1 MTLRR
6 CCAEPCA
13 GSDVLPPERLE
24 SEWLEADGLGGFAM
38 GTVAG
43 WRTRRYHG
51 LLTVAVTPPSGRA
64 SLVSDLEAWVDGDGP
79 DGPWSVALSTHR
91 YIPDVVHPDGATRLI
106 AFAYS
111 PWPIWT
117 WQLPD
122 GSTIEQEL
130 FAPHGHAAIVLRW
143 RATRGTGLRLRVR
156 PLLSGRDS
164 HALHYENPAASA
176 ETVGQGELVRWQPYG
191 SLPAIASLS
200 NGIFRPDAVWFRNF
214 LLTEERARGFDHA
227 EDLLSPGELSWD
239 LGNGEAVWILAA
251 EGLGEP
257 LPTSRDAQSL
267 SRALRLTEQRRRE
280 AFATPLHRAAD
291 AYVVKRGDGSTIIAG
306 YPWFADWGRDT
317 FIALRGIAL
326 VGDRLSDARDI
337 LQQWAGAVSQGML
350 PNRFIEAGDQ
360 PEFNSVDASLWYII
374 AVHEFRARMKKA
386 GRHLSNADQ
395 RTFNDAIQAI
405 LEGYASGTR
414 YGIHADDGLLAC
426 GAPGVQLT
434 WMDAKVGDWV
444 VTPRRGKPV
453 EVQALWLNALRIG
466 SENSLRWARLY
477 QQGLATFRERFWDPE
492 LRHLADVIDVEGRAG
507 ERDLSCRPNQIFAVA
522 GLPFPVL
529 NGPQARAV
537 VDAVEYR
544 LLTPLGLRSLAP
556 GAPGYAPHYAGGPLE
571 RDGAYHQGTVWP
583 WLAGP
588 FVEAWI
594 RVHGDTPATRA
605 EARTRFLAPLLAHL
619 EVVGLGHVSE
629 VADGDPPHTPGGAP
643 FQAWSVGEL
652 LRLSIEIL
660 GVTEKTATRRTPA
673 QVAR

>member
-1 MTLRR
+1 MLT
-6 CCAEPCA
+6 
-13 GSDVLPPERLE
+13 PERLG

-51 LLTVAVTPPSGRA
+51 LLIPAVTPPSGRA
-64 SLVSDLEAWVDGDGP
+64 SLVSDIEAWVDGDGP
-79 DGPWSVALSTHR
+79 DGPWSVALGTHR
-91 YIPDVVHPDGATRLI
+91 YLPDVVHPDGATRLI
-106 AFAYS
+106 AFTHS
-111 PWPIWT
+111 PWPTWT
-117 WQLPD
+117 WQLPN
-122 GSTIEQEL
+122 GTTIDQEL
-130 FAPHGHAAIVLRW
+130 FVPHGHSAVVMRW
-143 RATRGTGLRLRVR
+143 RAKRSSGLRLRIR
-156 PLLSGRDS
+156 PFLSGRDL
-164 HALHYENPAASA
+164 HALHHENPVASA
-176 ETVGQGELVRWQPYG
+176 ETAEEGEQLRWQPY
-191 SLPAIASLS
+191 SFLPAVVSLA
-200 NGIFRPDAVWFRNF
+200 NGSFRRDAVWFRNF
-214 LLTEERARGFDHA
+214 LLTEERARGFEHA
-227 EDLLSPGELSWD
+227 EDLLSPGELSWNLQEGD
-239 LGNGEAVWILAA
+239 AVWILSA
-251 EGLGEP
+251 EGIGDP
-257 LPTSRDAQSL
+257 LPRGLGAKNL
-267 SRALRLTEQRRRE
+267 WGRLQLAEKRRRE
-280 AFATPLHRAAD
+280 AFASPLHRAAD
-291 AYVVKRGDGSTIIAG
+291 AYVVRRGEGSTIIAG

-374 AVHEFRARMKKA
+374 AVHEFRERMKKA
-386 GRHLSNADQ
+386 GKPLSTRDH

-414 YGIHADDGLLAC
+414 YGIHADDDGLLAC

-477 QQGLATFRERFWDPE
+477 DQSLTAFRERFWDPE
-492 LRHLADVIDVEGRAG
+492 LRHLADVVDVEGRAG

-529 NGPQARAV
+529 TGPQARAV

-556 GAPGYAPHYAGGPLE
+556 GAPGYAPRYAGGPLE

-605 EARTRFLAPLLAHL
+605 EARTRFLTPLLAHL
-619 EVVGLGHVSE
+619 EVAGLGHVSE
-629 VADGDPPHTPGGAP
+629 VADGDPPHTPGGTP

-652 LRLSIEIL
+652 LRVSIEIL
-660 GVTEKTATRRTPA
+660 GVTEKTVTRQTPVKA
-673 QVAR
+673 MR

>member
-1 MTLRR
+1 LLT
-6 CCAEPCA
+6 
-13 GSDVLPPERLE
+13 PERLGA
-24 SEWLEADGLGGFAM
+24 EWLETDGLGGFAM

-64 SLVSDLEAWVDGDGP
+64 SLVSDLEAWVDGEGP
-79 DGPWSVALSTHR
+79 DGPWSVALGAHR
-91 YIPDVVHPDGATRLI
+91 YLPDVVHPDGTTRLI
-106 AFAYS
+106 AFAHS
-111 PWPIWT
+111 PWPTWT

-122 GSTIEQEL
+122 GRTIEQEL
-130 FAPHGHAAIVLRW
+130 FAPHGHAAVIMRW
-143 RATRGTGLRLRVR
+143 CAKRGAGLRLRVR

-176 ETVGQGELVRWQPYG
+176 ETGGDGKRLRWQPYP
-191 SLPAIASLS
+191 SLPAVLSYS
-200 NGIFRPDAVWFRNF
+200 NGTFGRDPLWFRNF
-214 LLTEERARGFDHA
+214 FLTEERARGFDHK

-239 LGNGEAVWILAA
+239 LGAGEAIWILAA
-251 EGLGEP
+251 EGVGEP
-257 LPTSRDAQSL
+257 LPGGRGAEAL
-267 SRALRLTEQRRRE
+267 SRSLRLTEQRRRE

-291 AYVVKRGDGSTIIAG
+291 AYVVKRGEGSTIIAG

-337 LQQWAGAVSQGML
+337 LHQWAGVVSQGML
-350 PNRFIEAGDQ
+350 PNRILEAGDQ

-374 AVHEFRARMKKA
+374 AVHEFRERMKIT
-386 GRHLSNADQ
+386 GRRLSADDQ
-395 RTFNDAIQAI
+395 RTLDEATQAI
-405 LEGYASGTR
+405 LEAYAAGTR
-414 YGIHADDGLLAC
+414 YGIHADHDGLLAC

-453 EVQALWLNALRIG
+453 EVQALWLNALKIG
-466 SENSLRWARLY
+466 AETSPRWAGLY
-477 QQGLATFRERFWDPE
+477 EKGLAAFGQRFWDAE
-492 LRHLADVIDVEGRAG
+492 QLQLADVIDVEGRAG

-522 GLPFPVL
+522 GLPFPL
-529 NGPQARAV
+529 LRGMQARAV

-556 GAPGYAPHYAGGPLE
+556 GEPGYAPRYAGGPLE

-588 FVEAWI
+588 FVEAWV
-594 RVHGDTPATRA
+594 RVRGDTPAVRA
-605 EARTRFLAPLLAHL
+605 EARRRFLAPLLAHL
-619 EVVGLGHVSE
+619 EVAGLGHVSE
-629 VADGDPPHTPGGAP
+629 VADADPPHTPGGCP

-652 LRLSIEIL
+652 LRLSIEVL
-660 GVTEKTATRRTPA
+660 SVTEANPPRQSAVKA
-673 QVAR
+673 AR

>member
-1 MTLRR
+1 
-6 CCAEPCA
+6 
-13 GSDVLPPERLE
+13 VLTEERLG

-51 LLTVAVTPPSGRA
+51 LLMPAVTPPSGRA
-64 SLVSDLEAWVDGDGP
+64 SLVSDIEAWVDGDGP
-79 DGPWSVALSTHR
+79 EGSWSVALGTHR
-91 YIPDVVHPDGATRLI
+91 YLPDVVHPDGATRLI

-111 PWPIWT
+111 PWPTWT
-117 WQLPD
+117 WQLPN
-122 GSTIEQEL
+122 GTTIEQEL
-130 FAPHGHAAIVLRW
+130 FVPHGHSAVVMRW
-143 RATRGTGLRLRVR
+143 RAKRSAALRLRVR
-156 PLLSGRDS
+156 PLLSGRDL
-164 HALHYENPAASA
+164 HALHHENAVASA
-176 ETVGQGELVRWQPYG
+176 DTTEEDEQLRWQPYS
-191 SLPAIASLS
+191 SLPPVVSLS
-200 NGIFRPDAVWFRNF
+200 NGSFRRDAVWFRNF
-214 LLTEERARGFDHA
+214 LLTEERARGFEHA

-239 LGNGEAVWILAA
+239 LQEGDAVWILAA
-251 EGLGEP
+251 QGIGEP
-257 LPTSRDAQSL
+257 LPRGLGAKDLGA
-267 SRALRLTEQRRRE
+267 RLRLDEKRRRE
-280 AFATPLHRAAD
+280 AFASPLLRAAD
-291 AYVVKRGDGSTIIAG
+291 AYVVRRGEGSTIIAG

-337 LQQWAGAVSQGML
+337 LQQWAGTVSQGML

-360 PEFNSVDASLWYII
+360 PEFNSVDAALWYII

-386 GRHLSNADQ
+386 GRLLSAADH

-405 LEGYASGTR
+405 LEGYAFGTR
-414 YGIHADDGLLAC
+414 YGIHADDDGLLAC

-466 SENSLRWARLY
+466 SENSPRWARLY
-477 QQGLATFRERFWDPE
+477 DKGLATFRERFWDPE
-492 LRHLADVIDVEGRAG
+492 QRHLADVVDVEGRAG

-522 GLPFPVL
+522 GLPFHVL
-529 NGPQARAV
+529 TGPQARDV

-556 GAPGYAPHYAGGPLE
+556 GASGYAPRYVGGPLE

-594 RVHGDTPATRA
+594 KVHGDTPATRA
-605 EARTRFLAPLLAHL
+605 EARTRFLNPLLAHL
-619 EVVGLGHVSE
+619 EVAGLGHVSE

-660 GVTEKTATRRTPA
+660 GVTETTVTRRTPVKA
-673 QVAR
+673 MR